1 MGGYILLYSLLAGT
15 AEVLLQATMGGYILL
30 YSLLAGTAEVLPLIF
45 RVSNGRHAWLL
56 AGRLAGRLFFFF
68 SQGLEEVGAARGSVR
83 PSRALCQ
90 LPGHHPAPSGP
101 VPEPELVGGVPVVGR
116 VEDDVLPR
124 GQALLPA
131 HTRLV

>member
-68 SQGLEEVGAARGSVR
+68 LAGARGSWRRSGLSPPFPRPVPAPRASPRAIR
-83 PSRALCQ
+83 PSPRAGACGRC
-90 LPGHHPAPSGP
+90 PGCRA
-101 VPEPELVGGVPVVGR
+101 R
-116 VEDDVLPR
+116 R
-124 GQALLPA
+124 RRRA
-131 HTRLV
+131 